1 MLWLANSVVKHCNI
15 EAIWAVRSCP
25 LENFSFDHKIKIYGP
40 YLFLHNECVSG
51 SQKDNRWREALKNST
66 YDSVV
71 ILEMNSYLAN
81 IMQCIYDALTRD
93 NE

>member
-1 MLWLANSVVKHCNI
+1 MDRIYFYIMSV
-15 EAIWAVRSCP
+15 CP
-25 LENFSFDHKIKIYGP
+25 AHKRITDEEKLY
-40 YLFLHNECVSG
+40 
-51 SQKDNRWREALKNST
+51 ST